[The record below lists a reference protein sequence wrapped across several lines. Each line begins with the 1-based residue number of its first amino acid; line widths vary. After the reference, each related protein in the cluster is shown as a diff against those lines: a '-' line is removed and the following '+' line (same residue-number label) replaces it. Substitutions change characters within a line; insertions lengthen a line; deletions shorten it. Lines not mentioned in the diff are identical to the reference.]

1 MNILIINHYAGS
13 DRMGMEYRPFYLG
26 REWVR
31 DGHSVTVVGAGY
43 SHLRQVQ
50 PEVGADH
57 ETTVEDGVRFR
68 WLRTGRYQGNGPGRV
83 ANMLTFVGKLIAHAQ
98 RIAREEKPDVVICSS
113 TYPLDIYAGA
123 RIARIARAR
132 LVFEV
137 HDLWPLTPILLG
149 GYSPRHPYIRLLQAA
164 EDYAYRNADLVV
176 SILPDTRDYMQGRG
190 LDPAKFV
197 YVPNGIPIAA
207 LRDARTDQLPPAIT
221 ARIAQERERGRFL
234 VGYAGGF
241 NPSNAIDTILGAARL
256 MNGHPVSFFL
266 VGGGSTAREMHT
278 RAEQASLDTLHLFGP
293 IPKPAVPHFL
303 SEMDALTIPWY
314 RSPLYRFGVSPNKM
328 FDYML
333 SGRPIIQSCDASN
346 DLVAEA
352 QCGITVAP
360 ENPAAFADACLS
372 LSRLPA
378 PERSRL
384 GENGRHFVQQH
395 HDYRHLASRFMSA
408 LATCLTDWPPL

>member
-13 DRMGMEYRPFYLG
+13 DRLGMEYRPFYLG
-26 REWVR
+26 REWVG
-31 DGHSVTVVGAGY
+31 DGHAVTVVGASF
-43 SHLRQVQ
+43 SHLRQTQ

-57 ETTVEDGVRFR
+57 EVSVEDGVRFR
-68 WLRTGRYQGNGPGRV
+68 WLRTGPYQGNGAGRV
-83 ANMLTFVGKLIAHAQ
+83 ANMLTFVGKLIAHAP
-98 RIAREEKPDVVICSS
+98 RVAREERPDVVICSS

-123 RIARIARAR
+123 RIARLAGAR

-137 HDLWPLTPILLG
+137 HDLWPLTPMLLG

-176 SILPDTRDYMQGRG
+176 SILPDTCGYMESRG
-190 LDPAKFV
+190 LDPSKFV

-207 LRDARTDQLPPAIT
+207 LQASGPDQLPPVLA
-221 ARIAQERERGRFL
+221 ARIARERERGHFL

-241 NPSNAIDTILGAARL
+241 NPSNAIDTILEAARL
-256 MNGHPVSFFL
+256 LAGLPVSFLL
-266 VGGGSTAREMHT
+266 VGGGSTAREI
-278 RAEQASLDTLHLFGP
+278 RAKAERMGLDSVHLFGP
-293 IPKPAVPHFL
+293 IPKPLVPRFL
-303 SEMDALTIPWY
+303 SEMDTLAMPWH

-333 SGRPIIQSCDASN
+333 AGRPIVQSCDASN

-360 ENPAAFADACLS
+360 EDPAAYAEACLH
-372 LSRLPA
+372 LSRLA
-378 PERSRL
+378 PSERARL
-384 GENGRHFVQQH
+384 GENGRRFVRQH
-395 HDYRHLASRFMSA
+395 HDYRLLASRFMDALGSA
-408 LATCLTDWPPL
+408 

>member
-13 DRMGMEYRPFYLG
+13 DRLGMEYRPFYLG
-26 REWVR
+26 REWVG
-31 DGHSVTVVGAGY
+31 DGHAVTVMGASF
-43 SHLRQVQ
+43 SHLRQIQ
-50 PEVGADH
+50 PGVGADH
-57 ETTVEDGVRFR
+57 DVTVEDGVRFR
-68 WLRTGRYQGNGPGRV
+68 WLRTGPYQGNGTGRV
-83 ANMLTFVGKLIAHAQ
+83 ANMLTFVGKLLAHAR

-123 RIARIARAR
+123 RIAGFARAR

-149 GYSPRHPYIRLLQAA
+149 GYSPGHPYIRLLQAA

-176 SILPDTRDYMQGRG
+176 SILPNTRGYMESRG

-207 LRDARTDQLPPAIT
+207 LRAPGPDELPSAVA
-221 ARIAQERERGRFL
+221 ARIAREREKGRFL
-234 VGYAGGF
+234 IGYAGGF
-241 NPSNAIDTILGAARL
+241 NPSNAIDTILDAATL
-256 MNGHPVSFFL
+256 LAGHPVSFLL
-266 VGGGSTAREMHT
+266 VGGGSSLRELQAK
-278 RAEQASLDTLHLFGP
+278 AEGSGLDTVHMFGP
-293 IPKPAVPHFL
+293 IPKPLVPRFL
-303 SEMDALTIPWY
+303 SEMDTLTMPWH

-333 SGRPIIQSCDASN
+333 AGRPIVQSCDASN

-360 ENPAAFADACLS
+360 EDPAAYADACLR
-372 LSRLPA
+372 LSRLDPS
-378 PERSRL
+378 ERAGL
-384 GENGRHFVQQH
+384 GENGRRFVRQH
-395 HDYRHLASRFMSA
+395 HDYRLLASRFMAA
-408 LATCLTDWPPL
+408 LAA

>member
-31 DGHSVTVVGAGY
+31 EGHYVTVLGASY
-43 SHLRQVQ
+43 SHLRQTQ

-57 ETTVEDGVRFR
+57 VVTVEDGVRFR
-68 WLRTGRYQGNGPGRV
+68 WLRTGRYQGNGAGRV
-83 ANMLTFVGKLIAHAQ
+83 ANMLTFVGKLMAQ
-98 RIAREEKPDVVICSS
+98 AGRIAREEKPDAVICSS

-137 HDLWPLTPILLG
+137 HDQWPLTPMLLG

-164 EDYAYRNADLVV
+164 EDFAYHNADLVV
-176 SILPDTRDYMQGRG
+176 SILPDTCGYMQGRG
-190 LDPAKFV
+190 LAPAKFV
-197 YVPNGIPIAA
+197 HVPNGIPIAT
-207 LRDARTDQLPPAIT
+207 LRDARSDQLPDTIS
-221 ARIAQERERGRFL
+221 RQIARERARGHFL

-241 NPSNAIDTILGAARL
+241 NPSNAIDTILDAARL
-256 MNGHPVSFFL
+256 LQGHPVSFLL
-266 VGGGSTAREMHT
+266 VGGGSTAKEMHA
-278 RAEQASLDTLHLFGP
+278 RAEQSGLDSLHLFGP
-293 IPKPAVPHFL
+293 IRKAAVPNFL
-303 SEMDALTIPWY
+303 GQMDALCMPWH
-314 RSPLYRFGVSPNKM
+314 RSPLYRFGVSPNKI

-352 QCGITVAP
+352 RCGITVPP
-360 ENPAAFADACLS
+360 EDPAAYAEACLH
-372 LSRLPA
+372 LIHLPA
-378 PERSRL
+378 EERARL
-384 GENGRHFVQQH
+384 GENGRHFVRQH

-408 LATCLTDWPPL
+408 LATCPAVWPPL